1 MTVINQYGDA
11 TLTRRY
17 LNFKSQDCAKN
28 DITDLASVVTFETV
42 WRFILVNCHYSQK
55 YDLKL

>member
-1 MTVINQYGDA
+1 MTVIKQYGDA

-17 LNFKSQDCAKN
+17 LHFKSQDCAKN

-42 WRFILVNCHYSQK
+42 WRFILVNSHYSQK
-55 YDLKL
+55 CDLKL

>member
-11 TLTRRY
+11 TLTRCY

-42 WRFILVNCHYSQK
+42 WRLILVNCHYSQK

>member
-1 MTVINQYGDA
+1 MTVIKQYGDA

-17 LNFKSQDCAKN
+17 LHVKSQDCAKN
-28 DITDLASVVTFETV
+28 DITDLATVVTFETV